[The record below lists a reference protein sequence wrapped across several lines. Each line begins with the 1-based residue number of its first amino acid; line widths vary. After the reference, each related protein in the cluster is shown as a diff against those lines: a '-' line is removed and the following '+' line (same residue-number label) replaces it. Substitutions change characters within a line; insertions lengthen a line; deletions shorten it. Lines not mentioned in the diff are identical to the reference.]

1 MTEPTKFSE
10 STSFHEKS
18 IMIINIAVGPIS
30 RKTMNDLHEYMRSF
44 SPEPHMAFW
53 ADDQAYLELTSPE
66 ALELLKAQFPEI
78 ELRILDR
85 QYSLS

>member
-44 SPEPHMAFW
+44 SPKLHMAFW
-53 ADDQAYLELTSPE
+53 ADDQTYLELSSLE
-66 ALELLKAQFPEI
+66 ALELLKAQFPGI

>member
-44 SPEPHMAFW
+44 SPKPHMAFW
-53 ADDQAYLELTSPE
+53 ADDQAYLELTSLE

-78 ELRILDR
+78 ELHILDR
-85 QYSLS
+85 QYSPS